1 MSILLC
7 LGYKCMYVLSQ
18 IKRTL
23 RYASATFVTLQK
35 ILFFIWHK
43 TYVTLRCRVVNV
55 ASSAGKVAS
64 RMCSNDLKVRFKDP
78 DIDMVKVVELMDEFT
93 Q

>member
-35 ILFFIWHK
+35 NIVFLSVIEH
-43 TYVTLRCRVVNV
+43 TLRCV
-55 ASSAGKVAS
+55 A
-64 RMCSNDLKVRFKDP
+64 
-78 DIDMVKVVELMDEFT
+78 EL
-93 Q
+93 